1 MFPLSRRY
9 AAPPCLF
16 FCCRVSLCIT
26 PRNYLLLY
34 LALYGLN
41 ITFYECLMNARARE
55 LDAQGARK
63 PERTPHACRG
73 ARIDERRTRATT
85 RPTGLPPRTGH
96 RASGAR
102 WPMRSDE
109 IENPLSQSHPQPH
122 THKFYLTPSPNR
134 PSAVY
139 SHRYRVLTHSSIT
152 HVVFAVPAAG
162 PRRRSPRQQMTALER
177 CKLISNEA
185 RLAPPS
191 RRCRC
196 LSACVSEPQ
205 LHRADTEARS

>member
-1 MFPLSRRY
+1 MATARCVGNGVKTMSTNSTWGRVVRFMSYERASSTRR
-9 AAPPCLF
+9 
-16 FCCRVSLCIT
+16 
-26 PRNYLLLY
+26 
-34 LALYGLN
+34 
-41 ITFYECLMNARARE
+41 
-55 LDAQGARK
+55 QGARN
-63 PERTPHACRG
+63 PRRTRACACRG
-73 ARIDERRTRATT
+73 ARIDVHERRRARGTT
-85 RPTGLPPRTGH
+85 GGGIPAPRPGREIGKNPRSRLTSHPPR
-96 RASGAR
+96 
-102 WPMRSDE
+102 
-109 IENPLSQSHPQPH
+109 QQ
-122 THKFYLTPSPNR
+122 KFYRKVLFNTPSPNR

-185 RLAPPS
+185 RLARPS

-205 LHRADTEARS
+205 LHRADIEARS

>member
-1 MFPLSRRY
+1 MY
-9 AAPPCLF
+9 K
-16 FCCRVSLCIT
+16 

-85 RPTGLPPRTGH
+85 RPTGLPPRTG
-96 RASGAR
+96 RPGRDGRCDRTKIPS
-102 WPMRSDE
+102 PT
-109 IENPLSQSHPQPH
+109 SQSHPQPH

-139 SHRYRVLTHSSIT
+139 SHRYVYRVLTHSSIT

-205 LHRADTEARS
+205 LHRADIEARS

>member
-1 MFPLSRRY
+1 MS
-9 AAPPCLF
+9 
-16 FCCRVSLCIT
+16 
-26 PRNYLLLY
+26 
-34 LALYGLN
+34 
-41 ITFYECLMNARARE
+41 YERASSRARRAGRAE
-55 LDAQGARK
+55 AGTHAARV
-63 PERTPHACRG
+63 PRCA
-73 ARIDERRTRATT
+73 DRRTTHESHDATDRAPTAHRG
-85 RPTGLPPRTGH
+85 RPGREMADAIGRKSPLP
-96 RASGAR
+96 
-102 WPMRSDE
+102 
-109 IENPLSQSHPQPH
+109 PLSQSHPQPH
-122 THKFYLTPSPNR
+122 THKCYLTPSPNR

-139 SHRYRVLTHSSIT
+139 SHRYVYRVLTHSSIT

-205 LHRADTEARS
+205 LHRADIEARS